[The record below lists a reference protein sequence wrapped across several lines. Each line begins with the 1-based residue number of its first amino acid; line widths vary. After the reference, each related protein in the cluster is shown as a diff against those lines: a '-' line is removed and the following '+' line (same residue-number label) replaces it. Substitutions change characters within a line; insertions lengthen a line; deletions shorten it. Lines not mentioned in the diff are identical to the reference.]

1 MPIEESQ
8 IKWEEFLS
16 GNNDAYSWIYRT
28 YIQTL
33 YGYGMRFTPDT
44 EIIKDCIQDLFASL
58 YRNRERLATPDNVKL
73 YLFVSLKNNLIKALY
88 KEDRYTRYSS
98 EMTSFALDATVE
110 EQFITDEQH
119 KQLQKRVEEIL
130 STLAP
135 RQKEIIYYRYI
146 QEFTFDQICQI
157 MDLNYQSAQNLIQR
171 AMKRIK
177 ELNTKV
183 IFL

>member
-28 YIQTL
+28 YIQIL
-33 YGYGMRFTPDT
+33 YSYGMRFTSDA
-44 EIIKDCIQDLFASL
+44 EVIKDCIQDLFTTL
-58 YRNRERLATPDNVKL
+58 YRNREQLPTPDNVKL

-88 KEDRYTRYSS
+88 KEDRYTRYSP
-98 EMTSFALDATVE
+98 EMAYFALDATVE

-119 KQLQKRVEEIL
+119 KQLQKKVEEIL
-130 STLAP
+130 ATLAP

-171 AMKRIK
+171 AIKRIK